1 MGSGYEPL
9 SSKFKTKKPP
19 ASTSTN
25 LSIQDTGR
33 EVNKYGG
40 KLTKEVKKSKGFDC
54 SICDFTTTEGDFLR
68 GHVARL
74 GT

>member
-1 MGSGYEPL
+1 MSLSASLRDMG
-9 SSKFKTKKPP
+9 K
-19 ASTSTN
+19 
-25 LSIQDTGR
+25 

-54 SICDFTTTEGDFLR
+54 SICDFTTSEADFLR

-74 GT
+74 GNLKITTLIKGADDNSQAAWNA